1 MTTPQQRRRNR
12 LLGIILA
19 LIVLAI
25 YAWVFFRGSELMQ

>member
-12 LLGIILA
+12 LIGIVLG

-25 YAWVFFRGSELMQ
+25 YAWVFVRGSELLK